1 MSDTVGINV
10 NNNPYNLNV
19 NPNRH
24 DYAYILSDG
33 LRTTDVGNVFD
44 RKRDEVQREIDKG
57 NDYLKNNK
65 DLSDG
70 DKQKLQKEINDLNS
84 VIRQIDKAE
93 ADFETKNEKAIR
105 NAEAEI
111 KKEAEKALKDGKITD
126 GEFKKLEKAID
137 KQTGAGS
144 EISNLRKQA
153 SYLQD
158 KIGYNRISDEFK
170 PKGQSRTGGGGGYTY
185 TPAQQT
191 KPNEIRVNSY
201 KGAAGSIQN
210 GINVIDGY
218 QKDVELTNGTLY
230 VKRNN

>member
-126 GEFKKLEKAID
+126 GEFKKLEKAVD

-158 KIGYNRISDEFK
+158 KIGYKRISDEFK
-170 PKGQSRTGGGGGYTY
+170 PKGQSRTGGGGNYNY
-185 TPAQQT
+185 TPAQQS

-201 KGAAGSIQN
+201 SGAAKSIQH

-218 QKDVELTNGTLY
+218 SKDVPLKNGDLY